1 VEKPTALVVEDDF
14 ATQQFM
20 KFLLRN
26 QYEVLFAASSE
37 EVNQVLDQN
46 SDIAIILM
54 DVSLRGSEDG
64 LMITERLRKT
74 EMWKDVPIIAVTA
87 HAFPAD
93 QRLAFE
99 SGCNI
104 YGTGIE
110 RQSGRGGVRR
120 FGSRVPVC
128 PETFR

>member
-1 VEKPTALVVEDDF
+1 MDKPTALVVEDDF

-26 QYEVLFAASSE
+26 QYEILFAASSE
-37 EVNQVLDQN
+37 EVNRVLEQN
-46 SDIAIILM
+46 SGIAIILM

-74 EMWKDVPIIAVTA
+74 KMWKDVPIIAVTA

-99 SGCNI
+99 SGCNDYI
-104 YGTGIE
+104 CMPIN
-110 RQSGRGGVRR
+110 QSKLFEMMSKLIAATAGD
-120 FGSRVPVC
+120 
-128 PETFR
+128 

>member
-1 VEKPTALVVEDDF
+1 MDKPKALVVEDDF

-26 QYEVLFAASSE
+26 QYDVLFAASSE
-37 EVNQVLDQN
+37 EVNTVLDQN

-54 DVSLRGSEDG
+54 DVSLRGSENG

-74 EMWKDVPIIAVTA
+74 DNWNSVPIVAVTA

-93 QRLAFE
+93 QKLALE
-99 SGCNI
+99 SGCTDYI
-104 YGTGIE
+104 SKPIDQAKLFE
-110 RQSGRGGVRR
+110 LM
-120 FGSRVPVC
+120 SRLIADAA
-128 PETFR
+128 RN